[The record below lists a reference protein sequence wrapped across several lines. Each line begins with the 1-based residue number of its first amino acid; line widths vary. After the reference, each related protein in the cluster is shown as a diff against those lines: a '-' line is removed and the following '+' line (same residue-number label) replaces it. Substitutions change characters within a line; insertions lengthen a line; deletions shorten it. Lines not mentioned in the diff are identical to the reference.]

1 MRRRKAIKR
10 EKPLNRTRNRQ
21 SSRPLPKDQRRRKL
35 RVSADE
41 WELLRK
47 AVLGRA
53 GSLCE
58 RCGTDLR
65 KLTWW
70 ECHHR
75 KLRSQG
81 GGDWID
87 NLLALCPPCHNGD
100 PKSAHRSITLART
113 HGWIVPS
120 WADHETVPVLLHD
133 GRRVLLDRRGGYVD
147 VPDEPAEAA

>member
-1 MRRRKAIKR
+1 MRRRKALQR
-10 EKPLNRTRNRQ
+10 EPISSRTRRRGPRQ
-21 SSRPLPKDQRRRKL
+21 TKPKDERRRKL
-35 RVSADE
+35 RVTHDE
-41 WELLRK
+41 WAVLRQ

-53 GSLCE
+53 GGLCE

-65 KLTWW
+65 PLPWW

-75 KLRSQG
+75 KLKSQG

-87 NLLALCPPCHNGD
+87 NLLALCPDCHNGR
-100 PKSAHRSITLART
+100 PTSAHRSVTEAR
-113 HGWIVPS
+113 HNGWIVPS

-147 VPDEPAEAA
+147 VADEFEAA